1 MICCQVQSPP
11 GTVIGYLEQNWTLC
25 TPSFA
30 VKNELGQEVRLEL
43 VQDTGAV
50 TFQLEDKVNLQPVI
64 VIVISCYHLL

>member
-30 VKNELGQEVRLEL
+30 VKNELGQEVRL
-43 VQDTGAV
+43 G
-50 TFQLEDKVNLQPVI
+50 N
-64 VIVISCYHLL
+64 YN